1 MNKEEL
7 KLEELSREQFLDL
20 ADANGRKLG
29 FLLAISDLSQDI
41 KDSIVNILDSAT
53 PAQLDAL
60 LEALESGFLEAK
72 NKTLNDLLIEKLKLI
87 KEDFDKKQ
95 NELELNTLKKLN
107 EL

>member
-7 KLEELSREQFLDL
+7 KIEELSKEQLLDL

-29 FLLAISDLSQDI
+29 FLLAVSDLSQDV
-41 KDSIVNILDSAT
+41 KDSIVNILDLAT

-95 NELELNTLKKLN
+95 KELEMNTLKKLN

>member
-7 KLEELSREQFLDL
+7 KLEELSREQLLDL